1 MSKSHAVREGFAA
14 IFRDPLVYIA
24 ELAWR
29 WTYTLAAGLVVT
41 YGVLLF
47 LNSLPVSDRD
57 LFGLSGIVPGLYGA
71 ALANIFKG
79 SGPKMVRLAIMLSL
93 SLGMLWFVA
102 ASLGRSATLTALLR
116 KPVRLRPIFRLHFLR
131 LAVGS
136 AAWIAYVGALAIAA
150 SKARFENAQ
159 GYDPGEFYLVF
170 LVLSL
175 VISSAWSSASW
186 YLSLGP
192 MLSVRNGTGTLDSL
206 YDAAALVRRQ
216 PRQFSWVGIF
226 YGVLRAIIW
235 FVAFFALLT
244 ALASVAAAPPG
255 VTIAVLILFLAAYS
269 AVSNFLSLA
278 RMGSYLRIIEWD
290 QEWDR
295 EWDEAERLR
304 PPVPATPPAPP
315 RPLLDPPVVPAM

>member
-1 MSKSHAVREGFAA
+1 MSRSHAVREGFAA
-14 IFRDPLVYIA
+14 IFRDPLVYLA

-29 WTYTLAAGLVVT
+29 WTYTIAAALVVT

-57 LFGLSGIVPGLYGA
+57 LFGLSGIVPGLAGT

-93 SLGMLWFVA
+93 SLGLMWFFA

-116 KPVRLRPIFRLHFLR
+116 KPAVLRPIFRLHFLR

-136 AAWIAYVGALAIAA
+136 AAWIAYMGAIAVAA
-150 SKARFENAQ
+150 SAARFENGQ
-159 GYDPGEFYLVF
+159 DYDPGKFYLVF
-170 LVLSL
+170 LVFSL

-192 MLSVRNGTGTLDSL
+192 MFSVRNSTGTLDSL

-235 FVAFFALLT
+235 LVAFFSLLT
-244 ALASVAAAPPG
+244 ALAAVAAAPPG
-255 VTIAVLILFLAAYS
+255 VTIAVLILFAAAYS
-269 AVSNFLSLA
+269 AISNFLYLA
-278 RMGSYLRIIEWD
+278 RMGSYLRIM
-290 QEWDR
+290 EWDR
-295 EWDEAERLR
+295 EWSEAERLR
-304 PPVPATPPAPP
+304 PPAPTPLPR

>member
-14 IFRDPLVYIA
+14 IFRDPLVYLA

-29 WTYTLAAGLVVT
+29 WTYTIAAALLVL

-79 SGPKMVRLAIMLSL
+79 SGPKMVRLALMLSFGIGL
-93 SLGMLWFVA
+93 LWFLA
-102 ASLGRSATLTALLR
+102 ASMGRTATLTALLR
-116 KPVRLRPIFRLHFLR
+116 KPARLRPIFRLHFLR
-131 LAVGS
+131 LLVGT
-136 AAWIAYVGALAIAA
+136 AAWIAYIGAFAVAA
-150 SKARFENAQ
+150 SAARFENGQ
-159 GYDPGEFYLVF
+159 GYHPGKFYLVF
-170 LVLSL
+170 LLLSL

-192 MLSVRNGTGTLDSL
+192 ILSVRNATGTLDSL

-226 YGVLRAIIW
+226 FGVLRAVVW
-235 FVAFFALLT
+235 FAAFFIFLT
-244 ALASVAAAPPG
+244 AMTAAAGAPPG
-255 VTIAVLILFLAAYS
+255 VSTAVLILFLAAYS
-269 AVSNFLSLA
+269 GVSNFLYLA
-278 RMGSYLRIIEWD
+278 RMGSYLRIL
-290 QEWDR
+290 
-295 EWDEAERLR
+295 EWDETEQLS
-304 PPVPATPPAPP
+304 PPVPVVPPRPA

>member
-14 IFRDPLVYIA
+14 IFRDPLVYLA

-29 WTYTLAAGLVVT
+29 WTYTIAAGLVVT
-41 YGVLLF
+41 YGLLLF

-79 SGPKMVRLAIMLSL
+79 SGPKMVRLAMMLSL
-93 SLGMLWFVA
+93 SLGLLWFLA

-116 KPVRLRPIFRLHFLR
+116 KPARLRPIFRLHAMR
-131 LAVGS
+131 LIIGS
-136 AAWIAYVGALAIAA
+136 AAWIAYVGAFAVAA
-150 SKARFENAQ
+150 SAARFENGP
-159 GYDPGEFYLVF
+159 GYHPGKFYLVF
-170 LVLSL
+170 LLLSL

-192 MLSVRNGTGTLDSL
+192 ILSVRNSTGTLDSL

-226 YGVLRAIIW
+226 YGVLRAVIW
-235 FVAFFALLT
+235 FVAFFSLLI

-255 VTIAVLILFLAAYS
+255 VTTAVLILFLAAYS
-269 AVSNFLSLA
+269 AVSSFLYLA
-278 RMGSYLRIIEWD
+278 RMGSYLRIL
-290 QEWDR
+290 EWDR
-295 EWDEAERLR
+295 ASDEAERLR
-304 PPVPATPPAPP
+304 LQTPATPPMPS